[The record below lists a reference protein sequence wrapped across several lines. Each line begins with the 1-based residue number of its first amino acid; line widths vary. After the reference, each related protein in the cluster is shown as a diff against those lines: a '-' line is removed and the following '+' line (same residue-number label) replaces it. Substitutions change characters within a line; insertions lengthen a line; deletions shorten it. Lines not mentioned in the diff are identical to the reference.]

1 MIVANQWGRD
11 AGPGGKSSG
20 AMGVIFA
27 IVISL
32 VLGAAGSYAYVR
44 FGTQPDTAALEA
56 LRAERD
62 ELTQQVQRQSGE
74 LDQMTEKLLAADSG
88 KGDSDG
94 RVATAEKA
102 RDEALA
108 ASKDLEEQLKALQQ
122 LTELT
127 SGNAEVSDTQ
137 SKQLAEKLA
146 AAEKSRD
153 AALKDKASAEQQLAD
168 LEELTKLTAGEADA
182 SGEALKQQVTLAEKA
197 RDKALA
203 EKSELAQQVARL
215 TALVNEAETAAQ
227 KQGDGAL
234 KAAEQARDRAVADK
248 ATAEKQLSDLQELT
262 KLTSG
267 NNDAANTALSQ
278 KLATA
283 ETARDQAL
291 KDRGAFEKQIAA
303 LEKQLADLQE
313 LTKLTS
319 GNNDAANAALSQ
331 KLTSTESA
339 RDQALKD
346 KAVLEKQITALQQG
360 AGGRQAAIDEE
371 LRTLKNKTVPDLQLL
386 VDQRQ
391 AELIQADD
399 ARNKAVEQAKALE
412 KQLDETRQAVAALQ
426 EEQGK
431 GFEERLRLE
440 AELAEAKQK
449 LASATKPET
458 QATRPTPLKT
468 PRDAFNVE
476 RALSGAP
483 GLDGLSSSDRLTL
496 KQMLVTGECVTT
508 SLESVLG
515 KVPVISLRNL
525 IRDLKSS
532 C

>member
-1 MIVANQWGRD
+1 
-11 AGPGGKSSG
+11 
-20 AMGVIFA
+20 MGVIFA
-27 IVISL
+27 VVISL

-44 FGTQPDTAALEA
+44 FGTQPDTATLDA

-62 ELTQQVQRQSGE
+62 QLSQQVERQSGE

-88 KGDSDG
+88 RGDSDG
-94 RVATAEKA
+94 RVAAAEKA

-108 ASKDLEEQLKALQQ
+108 ASRDLEEQLKALQQ

-127 SGNAEVSDTQ
+127 SGNNEASDAQ
-137 SKQLAEKLA
+137 ARQLAEKLS
-146 AAEKSRD
+146 AAEKARD

-168 LEELTKLTAGEADA
+168 LEELTKLTTGQADA
-182 SGEALKQQVTLAEKA
+182 SGAALKQQLSAAEQA

-203 EKSELAQQVARL
+203 EKSDLAQQVARL
-215 TALVNEAETAAQ
+215 TALADEAEAAA
-227 KQGDGAL
+227 KKEGDGAL
-234 KAAEQARDRAVADK
+234 RAAEQARDKAAADK
-248 ATAEKQLSDLQELT
+248 A
-262 KLTSG
+262 
-267 NNDAANTALSQ
+267 AA
-278 KLATA
+278 
-283 ETARDQAL
+283 
-291 KDRGAFEKQIAA
+291 
-303 LEKQLADLQE
+303 EKQLADLQE

-331 KLTSTESA
+331 KLASAETA

-346 KAVLEKQITALQQG
+346 KAALEKRITALQQG

-371 LRTLKNKTVPDLQLL
+371 LQTLKTKTVPGLQAL

-399 ARNKAVEQAKALE
+399 ARNKALEQAKALE
-412 KQLDETRQAVAALQ
+412 KQLDDVRRAVSALQ
-426 EEQGK
+426 DEQAR

-440 AELAEAKQK
+440 AELAEAKEK
-449 LASATKPET
+449 LAVTAKPET
-458 QATRPTPLKT
+458 QATRSTPSGT
-468 PRDAFNVE
+468 PRDAFEVE

-483 GLDGLSSSDRLTL
+483 GLDGLSSADRLTL
-496 KQMLVTGECVTT
+496 KQKLVAGECVTT